1 MNLCVYWA
9 QPKERTQIHLYGQ
22 EDTPTLFKAV
32 VHRPGSPL
40 KPGKSEKSIVFFQN
54 YPNAPFGHDAF
65 CQESSQECAHLFFQK
80 LNKSPIK
87 RLYCQ
92 AYTDHVRAELT
103 ATSVGY

>member
-1 MNLCVYWA
+1 MNLCVYRA

-40 KPGKSEKSIVFFQN
+40 KPGQSEVDCFLFLQN

-65 CQESSQECAHLFFQK
+65 CQESSQECAHLFSK
-80 LNKSPIK
+80 N
-87 RLYCQ
+87 
-92 AYTDHVRAELT
+92 
-103 ATSVGY
+103 

>member
-40 KPGKSEKSIVFFQN
+40 KPGQSEVDCF
-54 YPNAPFGHDAF
+54 
-65 CQESSQECAHLFFQK
+65 LF
-80 LNKSPIK
+80 L
-87 RLYCQ
+87 
-92 AYTDHVRAELT
+92 
-103 ATSVGY
+103 